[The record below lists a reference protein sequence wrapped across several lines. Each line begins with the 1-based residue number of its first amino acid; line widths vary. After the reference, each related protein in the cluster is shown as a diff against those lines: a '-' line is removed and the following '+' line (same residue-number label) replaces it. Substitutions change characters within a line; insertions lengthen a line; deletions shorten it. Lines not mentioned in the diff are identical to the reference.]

1 MPRPAACPPA
11 RAAASRW
18 SPTSASRGYPGVY
31 VLGDIAA
38 IPGPDA
44 DDPPLPQLGSVALQS
59 GRWAAK
65 NILADIAGKKRTPF
79 RYKDK
84 GIMAMI
90 GRHSAVAEVGKHRH
104 EVHGTVAFVMWLG
117 VHASLMTGVRTR
129 VEAFI
134 DWAWDEFSPTRASQL
149 LDRSDTP
156 RIDWA
161 RRRI

>member
-1 MPRPAACPPA
+1 
-11 RAAASRW
+11 
-18 SPTSASRGYPGVY
+18 
-31 VLGDIAA
+31 
-38 IPGPDA
+38 
-44 DDPPLPQLGSVALQS
+44 VALQS
-59 GRWAAK
+59 GRWAAR
-65 NILADIAGKKRTPF
+65 NILADIAGGKSTPF

-90 GRHSAVAEVGKHRH
+90 GRHSAVAEVGKRRH

-156 RIDWA
+156 RIDWGDDA
-161 RRRI
+161 